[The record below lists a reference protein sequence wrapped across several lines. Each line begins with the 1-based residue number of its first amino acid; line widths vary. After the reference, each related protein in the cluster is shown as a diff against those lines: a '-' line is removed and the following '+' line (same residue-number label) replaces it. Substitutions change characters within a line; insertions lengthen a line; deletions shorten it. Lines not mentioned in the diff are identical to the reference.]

1 MSQQLKEFVKQ
12 SGVEL
17 RPSGTPSSVASNNNN
32 NNFARELEA
41 EMLKRQE
48 FPNRLEKNM
57 INNANYN
64 EFSDAVNSNWN
75 SSSNYNNLPNENK
88 KMINNV
94 LREFEPPAPVAA
106 PTPSTNIAGRFAVTQ
121 PLQLAFS
128 KLNPGMFNATVNK
141 NFPQQGNLIDLK
153 KILMKVPQP
162 RTSIG
167 EGLYLDTTQ
176 IIGRFGAMQEGFTHT
191 REYGKQGDIN
201 KNFFTVQIKV
211 TVSNGTE
218 AKGGTVNIYKNGKI
232 RFSGGFIGTN
242 IANQPELIR
251 RYIVNT
257 YTDKEAYLYNPFE
270 YNNLSGQFRI
280 NGNFKAFSSIVEKV
294 RMYSSS
300 GVTKLSYEPELSPFM
315 YVNYKGHK
323 YNFAQS
329 GNVQI
334 SGSPSPADML
344 VAYNDAIALI
354 KLMNTNGDVEVTGQV
369 PKELTKGAKK
379 ATPKKR
385 GPKKKTGPQI
395 PVKKTKTEPKK
406 KRNSVFNIQINGVQ
420 CMRFSKEQLTDL
432 AKKIGVIGI
441 TKSTKK
447 EDLCKKINAVLN
459 KNSATIKN
467 KGKNVKLSGANKN
480 FKLGKT
486 KCKTYGTKD
495 DLIRVAKIMKI
506 DVAPKET
513 KDSLCK
519 KIEKARNMMIAPKPK
534 PATPPPKKVVRQQKA
549 QEKKNI
555 KATQVMKKRG
565 MDDASIKKD
574 IVKLYGKRWMD
585 RYSKVMPSL
594 NNDVREMRKRIS
606 MMSGGNKSGIPFKRN
621 VDDVKKSMVSKWKR
635 ERVRNL
641 EKKHIMNSL
650 NVSGIPR
657 PFVNAYKA
665 SATKYALIHN
675 PTKFQLAKYK
685 KSWLRNAMNTKNA
698 SPKPVYQVKAKRETL

>member
-17 RPSGTPSSVASNNNN
+17 RPSDTPSSVASNNNN
-32 NNFARELEA
+32 NNFVRELEA

>member
-17 RPSGTPSSVASNNNN
+17 RPSDTPSSVASNNNN
-32 NNFARELEA
+32 NNFVRELEA

-385 GPKKKTGPQI
+385 GPKKTTGPQI

-606 MMSGGNKSGIPFKRN
+606 MMTGGNKSGIPFKKN

-665 SATKYALIHN
+665 SATKYALIHS